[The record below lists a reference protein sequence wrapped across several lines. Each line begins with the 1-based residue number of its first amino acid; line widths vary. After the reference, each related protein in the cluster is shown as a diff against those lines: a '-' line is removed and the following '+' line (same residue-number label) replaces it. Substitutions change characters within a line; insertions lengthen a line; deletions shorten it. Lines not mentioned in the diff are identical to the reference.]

1 MRVPRNLINLN
12 TNFKIP
18 GLKIL
23 ILLSTKWSDVARDYG
38 NGNRTFDDER
48 TDDYLVNDLNI
59 DYNLSENNK
68 LYFNIINLFDEKY
81 ETARDYSYCPEHLT
95 LVYEIIFSIY
105 LSQI

>member
-1 MRVPRNLINLN
+1 M
-12 TNFKIP
+12 
-18 GLKIL
+18 
-23 ILLSTKWSDVARDYG
+23 ARDYG

-68 LYFNIINLFDEKY
+68 LYFNIINLFDENMKQQ
-81 ETARDYSYCPEHLT
+81 EIIRKCPEHLT